1 MLSPRR
7 ARRAALLA
15 LGLVALAMILVPVLL
30 IRPFSPQ
37 TPTPMAIAF
46 ALRRWAPL
54 ATLFAAALALVLA
67 KQLRAR
73 FKAGR

>member
-7 ARRAALLA
+7 A
-15 LGLVALAMILVPVLL
+15 
-30 IRPFSPQ
+30 
-37 TPTPMAIAF
+37 
-46 ALRRWAPL
+46 RWAPL